1 MAIDTATK
9 RSNTIRYGR
18 ANVSALP
25 VPDGSINV
33 NDRAFLASAYY
44 FSSEEVPDII
54 VTFSLDVI
62 YNMSTGMSKVMVK
75 RISNN

>member
-9 RSNTIRYGR
+9 RSNTVRYGR

-25 VPDGSINV
+25 VPDGTIST
-33 NDRAFLASAYY
+33 NDKAHLASAYY
-44 FSSEEVPDII
+44 FDAEVPPDIV
-54 VTFSLDVI
+54 VTFSFDVI

-75 RISNN
+75 RIAN

>member
-9 RSNTIRYGR
+9 RSNVIRYGR

-25 VPDGSINV
+25 VPDGAIDI

-44 FSSEEVPDII
+44 SGAPTVDIV
-54 VTFSLDVI
+54 VTFSFDVI

-75 RISNN
+75 RIAN

>member
-9 RSNTIRYGR
+9 RSNVIRYGR

-25 VPDGSINV
+25 VPDGSISV
-33 NDRAFLASAYY
+33 NDRAYLASVYY
-44 FSSEEVPDII
+44 FTAEVPPDIVI
-54 VTFSLDVI
+54 TFSLDVI

-75 RISNN
+75 RISN